1 MLKRFNKLLALVV
14 AVVLLISALGI
25 SASAAP
31 VVPSLTIGTASGAG
45 GSDVTVN
52 ITAQNFNSV
61 CGMEFYINFNG
72 LTLKSVTSTVFT
84 LKQNENYA
92 ISSLGGN
99 VLSFVESGEAGT
111 VSDTINPLVNTNSST
126 TVMTLT
132 FTIPKSAT
140 LNQKFE
146 VSFLTTAPRKSIFA
160 DTNSALITNVSLVN
174 GSVTCNKAVP
184 QISFGDVTDE
194 SIWFYDAVM
203 YCAENK
209 YINGYASNNLFGALD
224 AIKRQDFVCIL
235 ANYCGADLS
244 GYQNKNYFP
253 DVPVGTYYTGAVN
266 WAYENGVVSGYSNG
280 YFGAGDLM
288 AREQLVTMLYN
299 FAKQYY
305 KIDVTADGTKAQS
318 MVDYGQVSSW
328 AKAPIEW
335 AIDKGAISGKG
346 GTNIAPYDAAARCE
360 IAQIIKN
367 IDDRGIFKK

>member
-1 MLKRFNKLLALVV
+1 MLKRFNKLMALVV

-25 SASAAP
+25 SASATPA
-31 VVPSLTIGTASGAG
+31 VPTLTIGTASGTAG
-45 GSDVTVN
+45 TDVTVD
-52 ITAQNFNSV
+52 ITAVNFKSV
-61 CGMEFYINFNG
+61 CGIEFYINFKG

-92 ISSLGGN
+92 INSSG

-111 VSDTINPLVNTNSST
+111 VSETINPLLNTNNGT
-126 TVMTLT
+126 KVMTLT
-132 FTIPKSAT
+132 FTIPKTAT
-140 LNQKFE
+140 LNQKFD
-146 VSFLTTAPRKSIFA
+146 VSFLTTAPKKSIFA
-160 DTNSALITNVSLVN
+160 DTNSALINNVSLTN

-184 QISFGDVTDE
+184 QISFGDVNDKN
-194 SIWFYDAVM
+194 IWYYDAVM

-209 YINGYASNNLFGALD
+209 YINGYAASNLFGALD
-224 AIKRQDFVCIL
+224 AIRRQDFVCIL

-244 GYQNKNYFP
+244 GYGEKSYFP
-253 DVPVGTYYTGAVN
+253 DVPTGTYYTAAVN
-266 WAYENGVVSGYSNG
+266 WACEKGIVSGYSNG

-288 AREQLVTMLYN
+288 GREQLVTMLYN

-318 MVDYGQVSSW
+318 MVDYGQVSVW
-328 AKAPIEW
+328 AKTPIEW
-335 AIDKGAISGKG
+335 AVDKGVISGKG
-346 GTNIAPYDAAARCE
+346 GVNIAPYDAAARCE